1 MTFTERLNELV
12 TFYGDHK
19 RMTSHRKTFWNQ
31 TKTTCMPIKQH
42 LHTISMNE
50 YHESSYIYIYWYTG
64 EKNNLKKKTFTYCRS
79 KYIPDDE
86 LSFAHA
92 LPMRIPVL
100 KWQVRSRILFP
111 VPGGEVLP
119 CSGCLYLLSIWKTEY
134 NGCLTN
140 TTDRGFQYI
149 TPVGDAAS
157 S

>member
-1 MTFTERLNELV
+1 
-12 TFYGDHK
+12 
-19 RMTSHRKTFWNQ
+19 MTSHRKHSG
-31 TKTTCMPIKQH
+31 TKSKPH
-42 LHTISMNE
+42 LHADLATFTYHYNSMNE
-50 YHESSYIYIYWYTG
+50 YHESSYIYWYTG
-64 EKNNLKKKTFTYCRS
+64 EKNNLKKTPFNYRYCYCRS

-134 NGCLTN
+134 SGCLTKRHYRQRIPLYHA
-140 TTDRGFQYI
+140 RGRC
-149 TPVGDAAS
+149 S
-157 S
+157 